1 MMSFD
6 PYGAIMIKP
15 PSPIALALAAIA
27 LAGCAQGN
35 LRNPSSYAALAPPP
49 VRNPWYDP
57 YAAYGSSNATWRP
70 PVYDLQQTIVK
81 PAEPASRPDYEG
93 ADWATGAGGGSMLK
107 PPGTF

>member
-1 MMSFD
+1 MM
-6 PYGAIMIKP
+6 KP
-15 PSPIALALAAIA
+15 PFPIAFAFAATA

-35 LRNPSSYAALAPPP
+35 LGAPPSYAALAAPT

-81 PAEPASRPDYEG
+81 PAEPASQASRPDYES
-93 ADWATGAGGGSMLK
+93 AEWATGAGGGSTLK